1 MSQAQKV
8 INFLSDGR
16 EATTKQLA
24 ARFRL
29 ANVGAVIDNARKTLA
44 ESGMYIYNN
53 RVKNS
58 KGEFIR
64 RYRMGKISARLAAAA
79 AA

>member
-29 ANVGAVIDNARKTLA
+29 ANVGAVI
-44 ESGMYIYNN
+44 
-53 RVKNS
+53 
-58 KGEFIR
+58 
-64 RYRMGKISARLAAAA
+64 
-79 AA
+79 

>member
-29 ANVGAVIDNARKTLA
+29 ANVGAVIDNARKTQA

-53 RVKNS
+53 RV
-58 KGEFIR
+58 
-64 RYRMGKISARLAAAA
+64 
-79 AA
+79 